1 MILLMRRKKKLNQLK
16 KKKMMELQR
25 LKKEIQK
32 NQLETKK
39 L

>member
-1 MILLMRRKKKLNQLK
+1 MRRKKKLNQLK

>member
-1 MILLMRRKKKLNQLK
+1 MRRKKKLNQLK
-16 KKKMMELQR
+16 KKKMTELQR